1 MKTKS
6 NAHSVSPLKGKFH
19 KFTLIELLVVI
30 AVIAILAGMLLPALN
45 AARDK
50 GRAISCVNNLKQQ
63 GLYFIQYADSYDGYY
78 PAVNDNSRWSEKLR
92 AFAGLP
98 YLWNELTPQNTRPLL
113 CPSADSFTMSNA
125 WFYLSYIYAFNP
137 ALATGWWNET
147 AYPNIKRIPALN
159 TGGPY
164 LPSSKGRNSDI
175 AILADSFNASDK
187 KPYYRFAND
196 TAVDPVHR
204 GRANALFF
212 DGHVDA
218 RALYELKTRSGFQ
231 NYYNRLTGTITSM

>member
-1 MKTKS
+1 MRACEIAQHARFQNLECRTE
-6 NAHSVSPLKGKFH
+6 NRLSVCNQIFRIFRLIPSPSICLN
-19 KFTLIELLVVI
+19 LL
-30 AVIAILAGMLLPALN
+30 
-45 AARDK
+45 
-50 GRAISCVNNLKQQ
+50 S
-63 GLYFIQYADSYDGYY
+63 LY
-78 PAVNDNSRWSEKLR
+78 
-92 AFAGLP
+92 
-98 YLWNELTPQNTRPLL
+98 
-113 CPSADSFTMSNA
+113 
-125 WFYLSYIYAFNP
+125 
-137 ALATGWWNET
+137 TGWWNET

-175 AILADSFNASDK
+175 AILADSFHASDK